1 MIDDRVTH
9 ARAAGAA
16 GTYLLR
22 ATMELPRPREAVF
35 AFFADARNLEAITPP
50 RLRFVIRTP
59 GPIVIAA
66 GTVIDYTISL
76 YGVPMRWRTLISRWE
91 RPDAFVDE
99 QQRGPYAMWVHT
111 HRFAD
116 TPGGGTRIED
126 EVRYRL
132 PLDPFGRLA
141 HPLVRRQLD
150 GIFRYRQL
158 RVRELLR

>member
-1 MIDDRVTH
+1 MVDDRVTH
-9 ARAAGAA
+9 ARASGAA
-16 GTYLLR
+16 GTYLLQ
-22 ATMELPRPREAVF
+22 AAMDLPRPRGAVF

-66 GTVIDYTISL
+66 GTLIDYTISL
-76 YGVPMRWRTLISRWE
+76 HGMPMRWRTLISRWE
-91 RPDAFVDE
+91 PPDAFVDE

-111 HRFAD
+111 HRFSDA
-116 TPGGGTRIED
+116 PGGGTRIED

-132 PLDPFGRLA
+132 PLDPLGRLA
-141 HPLVRRQLD
+141 RPIVRRQLD
-150 GIFRYRQL
+150 GIFRYRQT